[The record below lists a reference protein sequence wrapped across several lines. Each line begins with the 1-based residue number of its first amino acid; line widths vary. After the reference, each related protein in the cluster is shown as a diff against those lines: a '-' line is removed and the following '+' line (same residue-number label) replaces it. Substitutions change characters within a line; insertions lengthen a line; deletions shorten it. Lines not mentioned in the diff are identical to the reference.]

1 MAIVEVKMVSGWAVD
16 LATLKPLVKE
26 EENGIRRYEVDKN
39 GAIQLYFDSL
49 GATQKCFTLEVN
61 QHTDVKNAKPA
72 VVTTYDYYK
81 TGE

>member
-39 GAIQLYFDSL
+39 GAIQLYFDSVSHFIKFL
-49 GATQKCFTLEVN
+49 QISV
-61 QHTDVKNAKPA
+61 
-72 VVTTYDYYK
+72 
-81 TGE
+81 